1 MSVRKKQIIWVV
13 IAILFILIAAVTMWT
28 DETKRNDVERIEFPT
43 HMRNAELTRQRNRAQ
58 QLSLLLSNKLAEGP
72 VKEEADPFMVALSAA
87 ARGGTFMVFELK
99 KLMETPVG
107 EIITGCLERSERN
120 PFDKIEEETG
130 VSILNDLGRLAMS
143 ENMILFEGFFP
154 FDENAPISEGFEST
168 VQGSAVRYTRTEADS
183 GFGDFAIWDQSVL
196 ILGKGSEP
204 VDSALGM
211 LSGEIPYDPSA
222 LSSIQTYGDIY
233 GNLDVDD
240 AADLFENEG
249 DMAQRIVDLVDSVE
263 VHVDASE
270 DVAMVATMAGS
281 GQEEM
286 SDLAKSLGS
295 VLSLARFKAQMDD
308 EEDLA
313 ELLDYASVSPS
324 GEQFDMKLAL
334 PLEYLERHLADCK
347 WMGEDAP
354 EEEDPRMKSLG
365 ETPAVTEQDAVI
377 NGETVP

>member
-1 MSVRKKQIIWVV
+1 
-13 IAILFILIAAVTMWT
+13 
-28 DETKRNDVERIEFPT
+28 
-43 HMRNAELTRQRNRAQ
+43 
-58 QLSLLLSNKLAEGP
+58 
-72 VKEEADPFMVALSAA
+72 
-87 ARGGTFMVFELK
+87 MVFELK

-143 ENMILFEGFFP
+143 ENMILLEGFFP
-154 FDENAPISEGFEST
+154 FDENAPISEGVEST

-196 ILGKGSEP
+196 ILGKESEP

-249 DMAQRIVDLVDSVE
+249 DMAQRIVDLVNSVE

-281 GQEEM
+281 GQEAM
-286 SDLAKSLGS
+286 SDLAKSLRS

-308 EEDLA
+308 DEDLA

-324 GEQFDMKLAL
+324 GERFDMKLAL

-347 WMGEDAP
+347 WMGENAP
-354 EEEDPRMKSLG
+354 EEEDP
-365 ETPAVTEQDAVI
+365 E
-377 NGETVP
+377 